1 MTGPS
6 MLPQSERVR
15 LRVLWSCVRFV
26 HEEDPMLLLILIAC
40 NAVPAGSA
48 AQADPWAA
56 PLRGSWVR
64 TVPAATGDVVLASHD
79 SGVEIVVGAAENLN
93 VRQAAAFLAGDIE
106 TISGYRP
113 PIVSTPTTGRT
124 SIRLATV
131 GNGPLPAAIDAAAL
145 RGQWESYRVVTAPQT
160 VWLVGSNP
168 RGTAFAAYTLSERL
182 GVDPLYLWPEYVRV
196 QRRFEVQQRASDW
209 GLYYTSHHY
218 DILVSNP
225 FGLTTF
231 NLAAERGVRP
241 DYDWFS
247 NRDGLLTFWRGGVAE
262 NHNLDV
268 IWPVG
273 LRN

>member
-1 MTGPS
+1 
-6 MLPQSERVR
+6 
-15 LRVLWSCVRFV
+15 
-26 HEEDPMLLLILIAC
+26 MLLLILIAC

-64 TVPAATGDVVLASHD
+64 TGPAATGDVVLASHD

-145 RGQWESYRVVTAPQT
+145 RGQWESYRVVTAPRT

-182 GVDPLYLWPEYVRV
+182 GVDPLYLWSSRAYVS
-196 QRRFEVQQRASDW
+196 RRGHRRSGTAGSSTTTRISYPVRSTLAVIHSRPGTCRWPGTAASSKRRC
-209 GLYYTSHHY
+209 GC
-218 DILVSNP
+218 
-225 FGLTTF
+225 G
-231 NLAAERGVRP
+231 
-241 DYDWFS
+241 
-247 NRDGLLTFWRGGVAE
+247 
-262 NHNLDV
+262 
-268 IWPVG
+268 
-273 LRN
+273 